1 MDVEPREYFANA
13 QKELFLI
20 LLHYFFKNS
29 FYYVYNHIS
38 ICMVSILQFSIYV
51 CVCVCVW
58 VSMVAQTVKNLPAM

>member
-1 MDVEPREYFANA
+1 MDIEPREYFANA

-38 ICMVSILQFSIYV
+38 ICMVSILQFSMCVYV
-51 CVCVCVW
+51 CV
-58 VSMVAQTVKNLPAM
+58 

>member
-1 MDVEPREYFANA
+1 MDIEPREYFANA

-38 ICMVSILQFSIYV
+38 ICMVSILQFSMCV
-51 CVCVCVW
+51 CVCVCECVGFYGG
-58 VSMVAQTVKNLPAM
+58 SDS